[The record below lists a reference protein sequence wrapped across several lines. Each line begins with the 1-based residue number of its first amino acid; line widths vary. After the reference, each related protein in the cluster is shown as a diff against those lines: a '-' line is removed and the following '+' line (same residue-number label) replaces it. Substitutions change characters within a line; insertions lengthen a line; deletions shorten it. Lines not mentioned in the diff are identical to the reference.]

1 MNSTEKLQLIF
12 SKHLPPNSI
21 PYCLDLWVKNGFNF
35 TVTPS
40 RKTKLGDFRWRR
52 DSSRQTITINGTL
65 NPYQFLITYI
75 HEVAHL
81 HTYLHC
87 GIETAPHGK
96 EWKSTFQKLMI
107 PLLKP
112 EIFPKDILIP
122 LSRHMRNP
130 KASSAGDLF
139 LTKELSKYDLNN
151 NSSQEVFLADLRPG
165 SVFEI
170 QGRKF
175 RKKET
180 RRTRVLCEEIP
191 SGKKFLISQ
200 LAKIKPVED

>member
-1 MNSTEKLQLIF
+1 MNSTEKLRLIF
-12 SKHLPPNSI
+12 SKHLPQNSI
-21 PYCLDLWVKNGFNF
+21 PYCLDLWIKNGFNF
-35 TVTPS
+35 TVTPT

-81 HTYLHC
+81 HTYLHY
-87 GIETAPHGK
+87 GVETAPHGK
-96 EWKSTFQKLMI
+96 EWKITFQKLMS
-107 PLLKP
+107 PLLKV

-139 LTKELSKYDLNN
+139 LNKELSKYDLNHHV
-151 NSSQEVFLADLRPG
+151 SEEVFLADLKPG
-165 SVFEI
+165 LQFEL

-175 RKKET
+175 KKKET

-200 LAKIKPVED
+200 LAKIKPLED